1 MEIRRNNRVE
11 RPETQKKFLKIFWIA
26 GALIMVLAVGMA
38 DYLTGSEI
46 SFSIFYLLPV
56 TLATWCVSRQAGIAL
71 AVISAITW
79 LMLDLEGKV
88 YSHPAI
94 PYWNMLV
101 RFGFFL
107 IVLIILS
114 RLKSAYERERVLSSL
129 DSLTGLL
136 NGRAFQ
142 ERAHYEIERTR
153 RFGHPFTVAYIDLDD
168 FKAVNDRFGHSAG
181 NTVLC
186 TVADTA
192 RDNVRATDIVAR
204 LGGDEFALLFPE
216 TGEESAGTVLQK
228 ISSLISGSLEKNGWP
243 VTLSIGAVTFRKP
256 PDSVD
261 RMLHTADALMYA
273 VKHAG
278 KGRILHEVHGG

>member
-1 MEIRRNNRVE
+1 MTTTTESFAKLP
-11 RPETQKKFLKIFWIA
+11 RPAWFLA
-26 GALIMVLAVGMA
+26 GMILVLIIGLT
-38 DYLTGSEI
+38 DYATGEEI

-56 TLATWCVSRQAGIAL
+56 AMTTWFVGRNTGLIIAS
-71 AVISAITW
+71 VSAICW
-79 LMLDLEGKV
+79 LAADLYAGHH

-107 IVLIILS
+107 ILLIVLS
-114 RLKSAYERERVLSSL
+114 RLKIAYEHVKTLSSV
-129 DSLTGLL
+129 DPLTGVL

-142 ERAHYEIERTR
+142 DRANAEIERAR
-153 RFGHPFTVAYIDLDD
+153 RYGHPFTVAYIDLDN
-168 FKAVNDRFGHSAG
+168 FKAVNDRFGHSVG

-186 TVADTA
+186 KVADTA
-192 RDNVRATDIVAR
+192 SGNLRATDIVAR

-216 TGEESAGTVLQK
+216 TGEESARAVLSKLQDMV
-228 ISSLISGSLEKNGWP
+228 SGSMQANGWP

-261 RMLHTADALMYA
+261 RMVKTADELMYA
-273 VKHAG
+273 VKHDG
-278 KGRILHEVHGG
+278 KSRIRHEVHEG